1 MGLCKTIF
9 LSLFLGFKEGEF
21 NWASYL
27 KNCKAQA
34 APKSLFKTLSTV
46 SGDIEY
52 KMFSNGSDAKQVLTR
67 IFTCF

>member
-1 MGLCKTIF
+1 MGLCRTIF
-9 LSLFLGFKEGEF
+9 LSLLLGFKEGEF
-21 NWASYL
+21 NWTSYL

-52 KMFSNGSDAKQVLTR
+52 RMFEAGLMLSE
-67 IFTCF
+67 F